1 MTVSNQ
7 DQERKTAI
15 HMLRSGCSPQEVA
28 AQLGRSLVWVY
39 MWQGRF
45 EQEGW
50 SGLQDRSRA
59 PKQHG
64 RRLAPAIG
72 LAIRRARSELEA
84 EAAEGRGL
92 KYWGARA
99 VRARLKKD
107 QVSPLPSIA
116 TIERVLRA
124 AGMTR
129 RASRQPQPVKY
140 PHLCPTQAHQ
150 LVQVDIVPHFL
161 KGGAAVACFNA
172 IDVVSHYPTG
182 QALAQR
188 RAQDAVAFLVH
199 TWQEL
204 GLPQYSQVDN
214 EGCFSGGFTH
224 KGVLGQVLRLAL
236 LVGTELVFSPVRHPE
251 SNGTVERFHQDYNRH
266 VWDETV
272 LQDRSEVNQQGA
284 TFFQAYRHSAHHSA
298 LNEQT
303 PDEVHHRLKL
313 RQLPADFNLPSGKL
327 PLTVGQV
334 HFIRRVQPDATVS
347 VLNLAWPVPD
357 PEPNK
362 GVWVTIHFTLTGATL
377 RIYDS
382 APDVTNRRCL
392 AAYPFPLSEKVQPSQ
407 TNSLEQTNSKANPQG
422 AILLQLPLKLLAQ
435 PVRSTVKMVANFF

>member
-1 MTVSNQ
+1 MSVSNQ
-7 DQERKTAI
+7 YQERKTAI
-15 HMLRSGCSPQEVA
+15 HMLRSGCSAQEVA
-28 AQLGRSLVWVY
+28 TQLGRSLVWVY
-39 MWQGRF
+39 KWHGRF

-50 SGLQDRSRA
+50 AGLQDHSQA

-64 RRLAPAIG
+64 RRLGPAIG

-84 EAAEGRGL
+84 EAAAGRGL

-99 VRARLKKD
+99 VRARLKKE
-107 QVSPLPSIA
+107 QVCPLPSIA

-129 RASRQPQPVKY
+129 RPSVQPQPVKY
-140 PHLCPTQAHQ
+140 PHVRPTQAHQ

-172 IDVVSHYPTG
+172 IDVVSHYATG

-188 RAQDAVAFLVH
+188 RAQDAGAFLVH

-204 GLPQYSQVDN
+204 GLPQYTQVDN
-214 EGCFSGGFTH
+214 EACFSGGFTH

-236 LVGTELVFSPVRHPE
+236 WVGTELVFSPVRHPQ

-266 VWDETV
+266 VWHETV
-272 LQDRSEVNQQGA
+272 LQDRSQVNQQGA

-303 PDEVHHRLKL
+303 PTQVHHRFKP
-313 RQLPADFNLPSGKL
+313 QPIPPDFKLPSGKL
-327 PLTVGQV
+327 PLSVGRV
-334 HFIRRVQPDATVS
+334 HFIRRVQPDATVA

-357 PEPNK
+357 PEANK
-362 GVWVTIHFTLTGATL
+362 GVWVTIDFTLTGATL
-377 RIYDS
+377 RIYDT
-382 APDVTNRRCL
+382 APDVHNRHCL
-392 AAYPFPLSEKVQPSQ
+392 AAYPFPLSEKVQPGQ
-407 TNSLEQTNSKANPQG
+407 THALGQTKSKTNLQG

-435 PVRSTVKMVANFF
+435 PVRATLKMVANFF